1 MKMTSA
7 SFSRVCVLR
16 LAEIAIMALKR
27 EVQHKVTRENWF
39 ENHPKFN
46 EIQSYGYFNGK
57 PSMARAAMTVYLD
70 LCESKHWFSVSIHPC
85 ESLKLVYI
93 TGKRIKKSPFDIVV
107 PVTIDTA
114 LTTEEIQNIV
124 QEVNLCEEKEV
135 EEDTGNERVP
145 KVTMAFCE
153 ADSTVVYYDFFQG
166 LVPPDPPAEE
176 EEEVKPKR
184 KRTRQKREASQK

>member
-1 MKMTSA
+1 MA
-7 SFSRVCVLR
+7 SKS
-16 LAEIAIMALKR
+16 
-27 EVQHKVTRENWF
+27 EVRHKVTRENWF

-46 EIQSYGYFNGK
+46 EIQSYGYYNGK

-114 LTTEEIQNIV
+114 LTTDEIQNII

-135 EEDTGNERVP
+135 EEDTGGDRDP

-166 LVPPDPPAEE
+166 LVPPDPPNEE
-176 EEEVKPKR
+176 GEEVKAKR

>member
-1 MKMTSA
+1 MA
-7 SFSRVCVLR
+7 SNSDVR
-16 LAEIAIMALKR
+16 
-27 EVQHKVTRENWF
+27 HKVMRENWF
-39 ENHPKFN
+39 ENHPKFK
-46 EIQSYGYFNGK
+46 EIQSYGFYDGK

-85 ESLKLVYI
+85 ESLKVVYI

-114 LTTEEIQNIV
+114 LTTEEIQNII
-124 QEVNLCEEKEV
+124 QEVNLREEKEV
-135 EEDTGNERVP
+135 EEDTGNKLAP

-166 LVPPDPPAEE
+166 LVPPDPPKEEAE

-184 KRTRQKREASQK
+184 KRTRHKREASQK

>member
-1 MKMTSA
+1 
-7 SFSRVCVLR
+7 
-16 LAEIAIMALKR
+16 
-27 EVQHKVTRENWF
+27 
-39 ENHPKFN
+39 
-46 EIQSYGYFNGK
+46 
-57 PSMARAAMTVYLD
+57 MARAAMTVYLD
-70 LCESKHWFSVSIHPC
+70 LCESKHWFNVSIHPC

-107 PVTIDTA
+107 PVTIDRA
-114 LTTEEIQNIV
+114 LTTEEIQNII

-135 EEDTGNERVP
+135 EDGMCTGNERAP

-153 ADSTVVYYDFFQG
+153 ADSTVVYYDFFHG
-166 LVPPDPPAEE
+166 LVPPDPPNEQ

>member
-1 MKMTSA
+1 MA
-7 SFSRVCVLR
+7 S
-16 LAEIAIMALKR
+16 KG
-27 EVQHKVTRENWF
+27 EVRHKVTRENWF
-39 ENHPKFN
+39 ENHPKFK
-46 EIQSYGYFNGK
+46 EIQSYGYYNGK
-57 PSMARAAMTVYLD
+57 LSTARAVMTVYLD
-70 LCESKHWFSVSIHPC
+70 LCESKHWFSVSLHPC

-93 TGKRIKKSPFDIVV
+93 TGKRIKKSQIDIVV

-124 QEVNLCEEKEV
+124 QEVSVCEEREV
-135 EEDTGNERVP
+135 EKDTENEPRP

-166 LVPPDPPAEE
+166 LVPPDPPNEE

-184 KRTRQKREASQK
+184 KRKRQKKEASQK

>member
-1 MKMTSA
+1 MA
-7 SFSRVCVLR
+7 SKS
-16 LAEIAIMALKR
+16 
-27 EVQHKVTRENWF
+27 EVRHKVTRENWF
-39 ENHPKFN
+39 ENHPKFK
-46 EIQSYGYFNGK
+46 EIQSYGYYNGK

-114 LTTEEIQNIV
+114 LTTDEIQNII

-135 EEDTGNERVP
+135 EEDTGNDRDP

-166 LVPPDPPAEE
+166 LVPPDPPNEE
-176 EEEVKPKR
+176 EEEVKAKR